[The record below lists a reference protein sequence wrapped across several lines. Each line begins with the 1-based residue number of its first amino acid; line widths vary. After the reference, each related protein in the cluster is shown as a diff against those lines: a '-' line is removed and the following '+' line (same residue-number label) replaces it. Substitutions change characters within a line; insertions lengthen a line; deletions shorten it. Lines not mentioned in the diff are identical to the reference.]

1 VVGLYIRLGIF
12 ETPVFAKL
20 LAERKAERAPI
31 VEVMKR
37 YPKEIILSAFA
48 RMGEQAP
55 FYHRWGDRFS
65 QVAEAVHTRREGA
78 D

>member
-1 VVGLYIRLGIF
+1 MAQQPRSRSPKAWPA
-12 ETPVFAKL
+12 PVEAFAKL

-55 FYHRWGDRFS
+55 FYHR
-65 QVAEAVHTRREGA
+65 
-78 D
+78 